1 MQRIEEENN
10 RLFIDAYGLAD
21 ELIPDVP
28 VELITLTVN
37 PVYRYGGDLT
47 EAERWTRF
55 RQDTM
60 AELVSYAIGCM
71 MGRYRLDRPGLI
83 YAHSGNQGF
92 EAIYSAAR
100 EESTDDTDAHRLRNE
115 HLCSSVSSVSSVD
128 NFSFSAIDGLIDAA
142 GKASTDDT
150 DGHRLRKEHLCSSV
164 SSVDN
169 SSSAIDVIVDAEGE
183 ESTDD
188 TDGHRLR
195 KEHLCSSVS
204 SVDKNPFPAD
214 ADGIIPITEA
224 NWFDDDAANRI
235 REFLL
240 AVWPE
245 EVDSGKWI
253 VNSEDDRLS
262 TIHYPLST
270 IHYPLSTNMQW
281 LAESLGSKSG
291 ETPDETIRRYLA
303 TSFFKDHLQNY
314 KRRPIYWC
322 FSSGK
327 QKAFEALVYLH
338 RYHEGT
344 LARMRMEYVVP
355 LQGKMAAR
363 IDRLVDDIASASTTA
378 QAKRQQKER
387 DKLTRQLD
395 ELRRY
400 DEQLRHYADQ
410 RIALDLDDGVKV
422 NYAKFGDLLAE
433 VKAVTGTAAD

>member
-1 MQRIEEENN
+1 LKYLSVDSSYSVSVANNRESIAEMQRIEEENN

-142 GKASTDDT
+142 GKA
-150 DGHRLRKEHLCSSV
+150 
-164 SSVDN
+164 
-169 SSSAIDVIVDAEGE
+169 
-183 ESTDD
+183 STDD

>member
-115 HLCSSVSSVSSVD
+115 HLCSSV
-128 NFSFSAIDGLIDAA
+128 
-142 GKASTDDT
+142 
-150 DGHRLRKEHLCSSV
+150 
-164 SSVDN
+164 
-169 SSSAIDVIVDAEGE
+169 
-183 ESTDD
+183 
-188 TDGHRLR
+188 
-195 KEHLCSSVS
+195 SSVS

>member
-142 GKASTDDT
+142 GKA
-150 DGHRLRKEHLCSSV
+150 
-164 SSVDN
+164 
-169 SSSAIDVIVDAEGE
+169 
-183 ESTDD
+183 STDD